1 MSCILDQNVWSK
13 MKLLLI
19 CAVNKVSIWS
29 LCSAAFI
36 EASSSTL
43 CPSLA
48 VWAGFMAI
56 LLLYHA

>member
-1 MSCILDQNVWSK
+1 MN
-13 MKLLLI
+13 LLVI
-19 CAVNKVSIWS
+19 CVVNKFSIWS

-36 EASSSTL
+36 EAPYSML